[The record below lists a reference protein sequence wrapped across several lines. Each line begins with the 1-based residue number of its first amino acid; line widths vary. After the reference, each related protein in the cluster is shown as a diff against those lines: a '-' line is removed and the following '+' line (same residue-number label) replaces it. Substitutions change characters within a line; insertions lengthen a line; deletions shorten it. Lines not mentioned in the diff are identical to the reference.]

1 MSIDEQTEKRPN
13 TTLPGIVQKIIKSRD
28 PEEPDKAEIVL
39 PDAEQL
45 YQEIRIDNT
54 FKDEEGKEVGL
65 KPGAAVDVTIEAD
78 AKDTEAK
85 DTEANA
91 AK

>member
-54 FKDEEGKEVGL
+54 FKDEEEKVVGL

>member
-1 MSIDEQTEKRPN
+1 MSIDNEAENRPN